1 MRMPLLPALAGL
13 AIGFAVPA
21 LAFEGNLAGDVK
33 ALDEFAAFGMKYD
46 EAYKE
51 SDAAALAVLFTEDG
65 VLVTPEGLFSGRPAV
80 EKWYADSFE
89 RWHPTN
95 NIGQT
100 DQLNGID
107 NGAWAVGKWWCTFQS
122 QNGPV
127 FARGYWS
134 TIYARDGDGWKIRMS
149 TFNQTPAPAAPAET
163 K

>member
-1 MRMPLLPALAGL
+1 MRMRLLPTLAGM
-13 AIGFAVPA
+13 AIGFALPA

-51 SDAAALAVLFTEDG
+51 SDAAALAVLFTEDA
-65 VLVTPEGLFSGRPAV
+65 VLVTPEGPVSGRPAV
-80 EKWYADSFE
+80 EKWYADLFE

-100 DQLNGID
+100 DQLNSID
-107 NGAWAVGKWWCTFQS
+107 HGAWAVGKWWCTFQS

-134 TIYARDGDGWKIRMS
+134 TIYARDGHAWKIRMS
-149 TFNQTPAPAAPAET
+149 TFNRTPAPAAPAET

>member
-1 MRMPLLPALAGL
+1 MKIRLLALVGLAMGFALPA
-13 AIGFAVPA
+13 IA
-21 LAFEGNLAGDVK
+21 LEGDLAGDVR

-46 EAYKE
+46 DAYKM
-51 SDAAALAVLFTEDG
+51 SDAVALAALFTEDA
-65 VLVTPEGLFSGRPAV
+65 VLVTPEGPFSGRQAI
-80 EKWYADSFE
+80 EKWYADLFE

-100 DQLNGID
+100 DQLNAID

-134 TIYARDGDGWKIRMS
+134 MIYVGDADGWKIRMS
-149 TFNQTPAPAAPAET
+149 TFNQTSPPVVPAET
-163 K
+163 N

>member
-1 MRMPLLPALAGL
+1 MKIRLLALVGLAMGFALPA
-13 AIGFAVPA
+13 IA
-21 LAFEGNLAGDVK
+21 LEGDLAGDVR

-46 EAYKE
+46 DAYKM
-51 SDAAALAVLFTEDG
+51 SDAVALAALFTEDA
-65 VLVTPEGLFSGRPAV
+65 VLVTPEGPFSGRQAI
-80 EKWYADSFE
+80 EKWYADLFE

-95 NIGQT
+95 NIGQA
-100 DQLNGID
+100 DQLNAID

-134 TIYARDGDGWKIRMS
+134 TIYVRDGDAWKIRMS
-149 TFNQTPAPAAPAET
+149 TFNQTPSPVAPTET

>member
-1 MRMPLLPALAGL
+1 MKIRLLALVGL
-13 AIGFAVPA
+13 AMGFALPSIA
-21 LAFEGNLAGDVK
+21 LEGDLAGDVR

-46 EAYKE
+46 DAYKM
-51 SDAAALAVLFTEDG
+51 SDAVALAALFTEDA
-65 VLVTPEGLFSGRPAV
+65 VLVTPEGPFSGRQAI
-80 EKWYADSFE
+80 EKWYADLFE

-100 DQLNGID
+100 DQLNAID

-134 TIYARDGDGWKIRMS
+134 TIYVRGADTWKIRMS
-149 TFNQTPAPAAPAET
+149 TFNQAPPSVAPTET